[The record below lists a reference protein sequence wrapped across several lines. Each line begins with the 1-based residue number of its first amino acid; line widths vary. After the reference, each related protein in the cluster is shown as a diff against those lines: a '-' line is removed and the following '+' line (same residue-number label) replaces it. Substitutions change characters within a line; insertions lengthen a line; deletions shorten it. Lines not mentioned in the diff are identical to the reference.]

1 MQHNISIGKTVIVVA
16 LEEEYTKADLYTG
29 VGPQSAYVSMC
40 DYLKNNEISLVINYG
55 TCGSLK
61 SELSGIL
68 QVTGYYDLLT
78 DSYKGSWDVVCLT
91 GDKFHT
97 TTPKN
102 FGDIV
107 DCEAYYLKK
116 ACDEFNVEFDC
127 YKYITDYV
135 GSNSLTDWEEH
146 LSQGSNLFDEI
157 LTDEKYR

>member
-1 MQHNISIGKTVIVVA
+1 M
-16 LEEEYTKADLYTG
+16 
-29 VGPQSAYVSMC
+29 
-40 DYLKNNEISLVINYG
+40 INYG

-68 QVTGYYDLLT
+68 QVTCYYDLLT